1 MSVCVCLYIYIYIC
15 MYICIVCILASCSD
29 TSQSCDI
36 ITTHQKCCLFNA
48 SHIQIECEKHRS
60 QTKKKYP

>member
-1 MSVCVCLYIYIYIC
+1 

-36 ITTHQKCCLFNA
+36 ITRHQKCCLFNA

-60 QTKKKYP
+60 QTKKNTPENSRFSILR